1 MEGDGDWGEV
11 YGAFVFF
18 LGLFGRR
25 RRGVLFGGLFLGGL
39 FWGWLFRGHVF
50 YFIWFVGEGC
60 G

>member
-1 MEGDGDWGEV
+1 MEGDRDWGEV

-18 LGLFGRR
+18 LGLFGR

-39 FWGWLFRGHVF
+39 FWGWLFRGHVL